1 MSKDKLTRGEN
12 KNKKVFI
19 PGAIKETLLPMFKD
33 VSDLEL
39 IEKFSQE
46 QTQNIHEL
54 LIGAM

>member
-12 KNKKVFI
+12 ENKKVSI

-54 LIGAM
+54 LNGAM